1 MRQQYCRKTTVIF
14 GFMLFEPCNL
24 GRCESRQHRVP
35 NAADG
40 FLEPTEFLGDS
51 LAFCAGSGVAPQFG
65 RPNYF
70 AVFIQR
76 HKPMLL
82 AADPNALHFRSTR
95 LGFLEG
101 GLDRCCGGFLPGF
114 RMLLLGSGRQTL
126 DQAVAALAAAEHL
139 AVFGIH
145 HQGLGGLCAA
155 VDSDIKF
162 AHVKQVVRPPSP
174 AAILILPGCSN
185 S

>member
-1 MRQQYCRKTTVIF
+1 
-14 GFMLFEPCNL
+14 
-24 GRCESRQHRVP
+24 
-35 NAADG
+35 
-40 FLEPTEFLGDS
+40 
-51 LAFCAGSGVAPQFG
+51 
-65 RPNYF
+65 
-70 AVFIQR
+70 
-76 HKPMLL
+76 MLL

-101 GLDRCCGGFLPGF
+101 GLDRYCGGFLPGF
-114 RMLLLGSGRQTL
+114 WMLLLGSCRQTL

-162 AHVKQVVRPPSP
+162 AHVKRVVPPP
-174 AAILILPGCSN
+174 KIVAMLILPGSSN